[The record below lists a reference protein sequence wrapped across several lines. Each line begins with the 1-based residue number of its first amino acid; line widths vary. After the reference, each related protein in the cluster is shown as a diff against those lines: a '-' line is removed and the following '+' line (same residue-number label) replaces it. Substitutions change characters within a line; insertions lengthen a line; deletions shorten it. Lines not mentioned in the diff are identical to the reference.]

1 MKLILIIIS
10 LLQATSSMG
19 LSKEELFQLD
29 ELEQKVLVLNQRES
43 KIKKKYSDLESLSS
57 YSGFIRKEQI
67 EMMGPAGLFERTG
80 EFQGQM
86 DSVFEQWQMLITFL
100 SNLNGEDLEG
110 AIEDFEASLIKVYQ
124 NQDMIERL
132 AKRINKDTNARYAE
146 LKLKSPLSP
155 SLIPEKSETISQ
167 VNQSRES
174 LLTAMEKIR
183 AQTSESLM
191 LLYRKTVNEFR
202 RTMRLRLTS
211 LQLQFPALQ
220 GQIKSAKDLLAV
232 LDSFAPSIASF
243 KENVLIFEMHL
254 DKDAIYTA
262 SRLKSL
268 IDAQYNQMKLDLDE
282 FDAEKSSKASTLK
295 QLNFNK
301 ERADKALDYSLRS
314 ESKLDMF
321 SRFAHSRFSRLTR
334 RCRKDMTSS
343 KVDCEQLRALV
354 RFNIDPAEIEKRIN
368 AGDLNEDDLLF
379 VESKIIEIDRKWRL

>member
-1 MKLILIIIS
+1 MKLILMIIS

-29 ELEQKVLVLNQRES
+29 QLEQKILVLNQRES

-67 EMMGPAGLFERTG
+67 EMMGSAGLFERTG

-132 AKRINKDTNARYAE
+132 AKRINKDTNARYAG

-155 SLIPEKSETISQ
+155 SLIPEKSETINQ

-232 LDSFAPSIASF
+232 LDGFAPSIASF

-282 FDAEKSSKASTLK
+282 FDAEQSSKASTLK

-314 ESKLDMF
+314 ESKLDIF

-354 RFNIDPAEIEKRIN
+354 RFNIDPAEIEKRID

>member
-132 AKRINKDTNARYAE
+132 AKRINKDTNARYAD

-155 SLIPEKSETISQ
+155 SLIPEKSETISK

-243 KENVLIFEMHL
+243 KENALIFEMHL

>member
-232 LDSFAPSIASF
+232 LDSFAPSMASF

-262 SRLKSL
+262 SKLKSL
-268 IDAQYNQMKLDLDE
+268 IDAQYNQMQLDLEE
-282 FDAEKSSKASTLK
+282 FDAEQSSKASILK

-301 ERADKALDYSLRS
+301 ERADKALEYSLRS
-314 ESKLDMF
+314 ESKLDIF

-368 AGDLNEDDLLF
+368 AGDLNEDDILF

>member
-1 MKLILIIIS
+1 MKLILIIIA

-132 AKRINKDTNARYAE
+132 AKRINKDTNARYAD

-155 SLIPEKSETISQ
+155 SLIPEKSETISK

-232 LDSFAPSIASF
+232 LDSFAPSMASF

-262 SRLKSL
+262 SKLKSL
-268 IDAQYNQMKLDLDE
+268 IDAQYNQMQLDLEE
-282 FDAEKSSKASTLK
+282 FDAEQSSKASILK

-301 ERADKALDYSLRS
+301 ERADKALEYSLRS
-314 ESKLDMF
+314 ESKLDIF